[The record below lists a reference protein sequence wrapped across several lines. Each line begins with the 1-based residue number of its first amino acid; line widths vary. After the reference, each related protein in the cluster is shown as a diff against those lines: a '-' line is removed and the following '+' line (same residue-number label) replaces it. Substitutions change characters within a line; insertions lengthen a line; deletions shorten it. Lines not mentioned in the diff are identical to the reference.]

1 MKIPISISCCM
12 LTVVLCGGFSVVRA
26 AEPIEL
32 RAGPVTMLF
41 EPDIAFLRYIT
52 AGPHEI
58 LRGITAPV
66 RNQFWGTVL
75 PVVSN
80 LKVDSKAD
88 QFTLTFDAH
97 CVDREINFFWHGSI
111 TGTAAGGITYTF
123 DGIANST
130 FQRNRIGF
138 CILHGPSAAGKAWQL
153 EAAGGEKVQ
162 GHFPDFISP
171 HQPAKDLREIGQQLT
186 DGLWAHVR
194 MEGDTFEMED
204 QRNWTD
210 ASFKT
215 YCTPLG
221 LPYPVTVEKG
231 TKVTQKITIRLANAG
246 DQPKSESPQAKG
258 GIVLTLAG
266 SETPMPRLGLQV
278 SSQTGSLTAIEI
290 ARLKAL
296 RLDHLRVD
304 LEPAADDF
312 RKKLTEATTQAKAL
326 GISLHAAIRLGKPG
340 VRARAAAAPQLV
352 SVPDGRTALENL
364 IGEVKKLQPPVAVW
378 LIIGADPGLFKLA
391 RERLSQDG
399 TAVICPAHED
409 VNFTQLNR
417 FRPSPDMMDAVAYG
431 IIPQI
436 HAFDDKSIVET
447 LTIQADTVRS
457 ARQFI
462 GKSPIYITPVTLR
475 LQAAA
480 QEPLPGEL
488 PSTVD
493 PRQPNDFTAVWTLGS
508 IKYLAE
514 AGVQSATYFETTG
527 WKGIMESAAGT
538 TLPGKFPSKPGA
550 VFPVYHVLR
559 ALADYAGGTVQRVDC
574 TDTLAVAGMAVRKDG
589 KERLLLANFTSKPQ
603 ILVLKG
609 FSGPL
614 KARPLN
620 LGSSAHAETAFDSQ
634 PATVLKDGSLTLPS
648 HSIFCLDRASGKT
661 PK

>member
-1 MKIPISISCCM
+1 MKTPISIASSLAIAFCAP
-12 LTVVLCGGFSVVRA
+12 SVVRA
-26 AEPIEL
+26 AGPIEL

-41 EPDIAFLRYIT
+41 EPDIAFLRYIK

-80 LKVDSKAD
+80 VKVDNKGD
-88 QFTLTFDAH
+88 QFTLNFDAH
-97 CVDREINFFWHGSI
+97 CVEREIDFLWHGSI
-111 TGTAAGGITYTF
+111 TGTTAGEITYTF
-123 DGIANST
+123 DGTAHST
-130 FQRNRIGF
+130 FQKNRIGF
-138 CILHGPSAAGKAWQL
+138 CILHGPSSAGKAWQL
-153 EAAGGEKVQ
+153 ETVGGEKVK

-171 HQPAKDLREIGQQLT
+171 HQPAKDLREIGQELT
-186 DGLWAHVR
+186 GGWWAHVR

-231 TKVTQKITIRLANAG
+231 SKVTQKITIRLASAG
-246 DQPKSESPQAKG
+246 DQPRPESPQAG
-258 GIVLTLAG
+258 AGIRLTLAG
-266 SETPMPRLGLQV
+266 GETPMPRLGLQV
-278 SSQTGSLTAIEI
+278 SSQTGSLTEIEI

-304 LEPAADDF
+304 LEPAGEDF
-312 RKKLTEATTQAKAL
+312 RKKLAEATAQAKAL
-326 GISLHAAIRLGKPG
+326 GVGLHAAIRPGKPG

-352 SVPDGRTALENL
+352 SLPDGRPALEKL
-364 IGEVKKLQPPVAVW
+364 VDEVKQLQPPVAVW

-391 RERLSQDG
+391 RELLGKDG
-399 TAVICPAHED
+399 KAVICPAHED

-417 FRPSPDMMDAVAYG
+417 FRPTPDMMDAAAYG

-457 ARQFI
+457 AKQFM
-462 GKSPIYITPVTLR
+462 GKTPLYITPVTLR

-493 PRQPNDFTAVWTLGS
+493 PRQPTDFTAVWTLGS

-514 AGVQSATYFETTG
+514 AGVQSATYYETTG
-527 WKGIMESAAGT
+527 WKGIMETAAGT

-559 ALADYAGGTVQRVDC
+559 ALADFAGGTVQRVEC

-589 KERLLLANFTSKPQ
+589 KERLLLANLTGKPQ
-603 ILVLKG
+603 MLVLKG
-609 FSGPL
+609 VAGPL
-614 KARPLN
+614 EARPLN
-620 LGSSAHAETAFDSQ
+620 LGSLAHAEVAFSSQ
-634 PATVLKDGSLTLPS
+634 PATVLKDGALTLPP
-648 HSIFCLDRASGKT
+648 HAIFCLDRASGRT
-661 PK
+661 PE

>member
-1 MKIPISISCCM
+1 MKIPILISCCM

-41 EPDIAFLRYIT
+41 EPDIAFLRYIK

-153 EAAGGEKVQ
+153 ETAGGEKVQ

-231 TKVTQKITIRLANAG
+231 TRVTQKITIRLANAG
-246 DQPKSESPQAKG
+246 DQPKPESPQAKG

-312 RKKLTEATTQAKAL
+312 RKKMTEATTQAKAL

-340 VRARAAAAPQLV
+340 V
-352 SVPDGRTALENL
+352 
-364 IGEVKKLQPPVAVW
+364 
-378 LIIGADPGLFKLA
+378 KLA

-603 ILVLKG
+603 MLVLKG